1 MIYRSNLTAPDLQPH
16 FRHVVCR
23 VMGHSQGHDV
33 LSDFAD
39 KPENHPVFGVY
50 RACGFVT
57 HDEAAI
63 LFNVAQKIG
72 GTWLDIGGLT
82 GWSACHMAAAGCKVY
97 SVDPM
102 YANPQFRARAEEN
115 IAAAGF
121 GDRIS
126 LWACTSAEFF
136 AKTRRSFDGIL
147 IDGEHSAPYPM
158 QDAENALRRVAPG
171 GVVLFHD
178 ALMYQVRKAY
188 HALGNAGWK
197 TQTYKTPHGV
207 ALCHRNGFEPPLHV
221 PDPRVS

>member
-1 MIYRSNLTAPDLQPH
+1 MIYHSNLTAPDLQPH
-16 FRHVVCR
+16 FHYVTCR

-33 LSDFAD
+33 LSDFTDKAD
-39 KPENHPVFGVY
+39 NDPVFGVY
-50 RACGFVT
+50 RACGMLT
-57 HDEAAI
+57 HDEAGI
-63 LFNVAQKIG
+63 LFNVARAVG

-102 YANPQFRARAEEN
+102 YANSQFRGRAEEN

-121 GDRIS
+121 RDRVS

-158 QDAENALRRVAPG
+158 QDAEAAMRRATLG

-178 ALMYQVRKAY
+178 ASMYQVRKAY
-188 HALGNAGWK
+188 HALGNSGWG
-197 TQTYKTPHGV
+197 TRLYRTPHGL
-207 ALCHRNGFEPPLHV
+207 ALCHRNGFEPPEHV
-221 PDPRVS
+221 PDPRVA

>member
-16 FRHVVCR
+16 FRHVTCR

-33 LSDFAD
+33 LTDFTD
-39 KPENHPVFGVY
+39 KANDPTL
-50 RACGFVT
+50 RAFLQCGFLT

-63 LFNVAQKIG
+63 LFTVAQKIG

-97 SVDPM
+97 SIDPM
-102 YANPQFRARAEEN
+102 YAHPQFRARAEEN

-121 GDRIS
+121 LDRIS

-136 AKTRRSFDGIL
+136 AKTCRPFDGVL
-147 IDGEHSAPYPM
+147 IDGEHSSPYPM
-158 QDAENALRRVAPG
+158 QDAEAAMQRVTPG

-178 ALMYQVRKAY
+178 AGMYQVRKAY
-188 HALGNAGWK
+188 HSLEHAGWK
-197 TQTYKTPHGV
+197 AQLYRTPHGL
-207 ALCHRNGFEPPLHV
+207 ALCHRNGFEPPAHV
-221 PDPRVS
+221 PDPRAT